1 MTMVEL
7 VPGVHRI
14 EAEVG
19 GRPLYLFAFLGE
31 RRLLLDAGCASTVDE
46 FIAPSLGEV
55 GLGLLD
61 LDVLVVTHSDL
72 DHQGGAHLLK
82 RANPSLWVTCGLL
95 DIPQVSSPDALVA
108 ERYQAYA
115 ALHGITPDA
124 DAIAWMRRESG
135 GPVRVDVG
143 WSGGELL
150 ELAPD
155 WSVQIL
161 HVPGHSVGHIAVY
174 DERSDALFSGDCLQG
189 SVYLGLDGTPKLCPT
204 YTHVDDYLETASLV
218 DHVELALK
226 GTIPQNEIA
235 SVVDNVGL
243 PVSSINLTYGNSG
256 VTGTADAA
264 SSVRIVAPARDALVV
279 SPTLSVR
286 INADPGVTG
295 GACDSCNTC
304 GLCTTCEGGRRG
316 IGGWLDRMGLGSCC
330 PAVAVCSSWSARRCS
345 PTRPSSR

>member
-46 FIAPSLGEV
+46 FIAPSLDEV

-155 WSVQIL
+155 WSVRIL

-174 DERSDALFSGDCLQG
+174 DERSGALFSGDCLQG

-218 DHVELALK
+218 ESLAPRELHGCHWPAARGDEVAAFIGETRDYVEHV
-226 GTIPQNEIA
+226 
-235 SVVDNVGL
+235 DGL
-243 PVSSINLTYGNSG
+243 
-256 VTGTADAA
+256 VTGCLAQPMTLDALIECVNQQLDQPW
-264 SSVRIVAPARDALVV
+264 SDEVAPELVYSIHGHADRLVALGAATRVNDA
-279 SPTLSVR
+279 
-286 INADPGVTG
+286 D
-295 GACDSCNTC
+295 
-304 GLCTTCEGGRRG
+304 GRPVYE
-316 IGGWLDRMGLGSCC
+316 M
-330 PAVAVCSSWSARRCS
+330 
-345 PTRPSSR
+345 TR